1 MRNTSAGKAMEF
13 LMDEHK
19 SSPNMQGPQTAQ
31 TAQAVQSAQGSQAA
45 QSVQAAQTSQASQVA
60 DASQVLT
67 KKENAAQI
75 IKFVLFSA
83 SAGIIQAAAFAL
95 MHELT
100 ALPYTPCYLTALT
113 LSVLWN
119 FTLNREF
126 TFKSANNVP
135 IAMLKVAAFYCVFT
149 PLSTWCGNALTG
161 IGWNEYAV
169 LAVTMAANLTTEFL
183 YDRFFV
189 YRGSLNTNARAE
201 RAKQHAVSSAAQ
213 QDGSGE
219 AQP

>member
-13 LMDEHK
+13 LMDEHN
-19 SSPNMQGPQTAQ
+19 SSPNTQGSQ
-31 TAQAVQSAQGSQAA
+31 TAQAVQATPAA
-45 QSVQAAQTSQASQVA
+45 QAA

-83 SAGIIQAAAFAL
+83 SAGIIQAVAFAL

-135 IAMLKVAAFYCVFT
+135 IAMIKVAAFYCAFT
-149 PLSTWCGNALTG
+149 PLSTWWGNALTD

-201 RAKQHAVSSAAQ
+201 RAKQQAVSSTAR
-213 QDGSGE
+213 DGSE
-219 AQP
+219 ETQS

>member
-1 MRNTSAGKAMEF
+1 MNEEKNTPNQALSTEEKSAPSQT
-13 LMDEHK
+13 L
-19 SSPNMQGPQTAQ
+19 SS
-31 TAQAVQSAQGSQAA
+31 
-45 QSVQAAQTSQASQVA
+45 
-60 DASQVLT
+60 
-67 KKENAAQI
+67 KENAAQV

-83 SAGIIQAAAFAL
+83 SAGIIQAITFAL

-100 ALPYTPCYLTALT
+100 SLPYTPCYLTALT

-149 PLSTWCGNALTG
+149 PLSTWWGNALTD

-169 LAVTMAANLTTEFL
+169 LAVTMAANLTSEFL

-189 YRGSLNTNARAE
+189 YRGSLNTNKRAQNGGKPKKG
-201 RAKQHAVSSAAQ
+201 AGSADPKEKA
-213 QDGSGE
+213 
-219 AQP
+219 

>member
-1 MRNTSAGKAMEF
+1 MNEEKNTPNQALSTEEKSAPSQT
-13 LMDEHK
+13 L
-19 SSPNMQGPQTAQ
+19 SS
-31 TAQAVQSAQGSQAA
+31 
-45 QSVQAAQTSQASQVA
+45 
-60 DASQVLT
+60 
-67 KKENAAQI
+67 KENAAQV

-83 SAGIIQAAAFAL
+83 SAGIIQAITFAL

-100 ALPYTPCYLTALT
+100 SLPYTPCYLTALT

-149 PLSTWCGNALTG
+149 PLSTWWGNALTD

-169 LAVTMAANLTTEFL
+169 LAVTMAANLTSEFL

-189 YRGSLNTNARAE
+189 YRGSLNTNKRAQNSE
-201 RAKQHAVSSAAQ
+201 KTKKDADSA
-213 QDGSGE
+213 GSADPKE
-219 AQP
+219 KA

>member
-1 MRNTSAGKAMEF
+1 
-13 LMDEHK
+13 
-19 SSPNMQGPQTAQ
+19 MQAVQ
-31 TAQAVQSAQGSQAA
+31 TAQAAQAA
-45 QSVQAAQTSQASQVA
+45 DT
-60 DASQVLT
+60 SQVLT

-83 SAGIIQAAAFAL
+83 SAGIIQAVAFAL

-135 IAMLKVAAFYCVFT
+135 IAMLKVAAFYGVFT
-149 PLSTWCGNALTG
+149 PLSTWWGNALTG

-201 RAKQHAVSSAAQ
+201 RSRQQAICEDFAAVASTDMEIIRPAA
-213 QDGSGE
+213 QDGSEE
-219 AQP
+219 AQS